1 MLFAAGMPDAMLL
14 VADSLSTTFRGR
26 GIGRRGGDVRA
37 LNGVSFS
44 LAKNQTLGIVGES
57 GSGKSTLLRVILRL
71 APYDSG
77 SLAFDGA
84 EIAALSGT
92 GLTDLRRRVQ
102 PVFQDPYATFNPRF
116 SIGSSIALGLEVTGE
131 HRRREV
137 GDEVRHLLD
146 DVGLDPDLARALP
159 HELSGGQRQ
168 RAAIARALAV
178 KPELLLLDEPT
189 SALDVSVQ
197 AQVLNLFK
205 DLRRRHEF
213 SLVLVSHDLPVVGF
227 MCDHLLVMRSGEV
240 VERGPTA
247 AVIGN
252 PASACTRKLIDSA
265 PEVPAPQVQ
274 QAVRSS

>member
-14 VADSLSTTFRGR
+14 VADKLSTTFRGR
-26 GIGRRGGDVRA
+26 GILRRGGDVRA

-44 LAKNQTLGIVGES
+44 LAKNRTLGIVGES

-71 APYDSG
+71 APYESG
-77 SLAFDGA
+77 SLAFDGT
-84 EIAALSGT
+84 EIATLSGMA
-92 GLTDLRRRVQ
+92 LTDLRRRVQ

-116 SIGSSIALGLEVTGE
+116 SIGSSIALGLALIGE
-131 HRRREV
+131 HRRQEI
-137 GDEVRHLLD
+137 GDEVRSLLG

-178 KPELLLLDEPT
+178 RPDLLLLDEPT

-205 DLRRRHEF
+205 DLRRRHGF
-213 SLVLVSHDLPVVGF
+213 SLVLVTHDLPVVGF
-227 MCDHLLVMRSGEV
+227 MCDHLLVMKSGEV
-240 VERGPTA
+240 IERGATA

-252 PASACTRKLIDSA
+252 PASAYTRKLIDSA
-265 PEVPAPQVQ
+265 PEVPDR
-274 QAVRSS
+274 QAQPAARQ